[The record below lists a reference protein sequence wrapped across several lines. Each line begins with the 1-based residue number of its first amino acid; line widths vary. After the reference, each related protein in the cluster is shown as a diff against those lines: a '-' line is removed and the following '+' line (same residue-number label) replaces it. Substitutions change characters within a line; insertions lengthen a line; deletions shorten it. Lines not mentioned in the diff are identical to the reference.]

1 MSLPR
6 YLTGQPVPE
15 SPNPTFSVRGRRQLL
30 ADFPYTAA
38 GLRLPGRDGKAVF
51 LWLGLFCVWVLLIPT
66 ALAVWMEA
74 PLVFPPLASSAL
86 MVCAQS
92 TRLNATPRAV
102 ILGHGCGIVA
112 GLTVVVGMGMLE
124 QGDTITTLN
133 PKHAAAGLVSIVLC
147 VLAMALVG
155 VAHAPALSTAL
166 TIGLGLV
173 AGLDH
178 VLVLLAGAIV
188 LPYCAAPVHRL
199 AGVPYPWWSPPLNSG
214 GDDART

>member
-1 MSLPR
+1 MSIPTHLPP
-6 YLTGQPVPE
+6 QPIPE
-15 SPNPTFSVRGRRQLL
+15 SPDPSFSVRGRRQLL

-38 GLRLPGRDGKAVF
+38 GLHLPGRDGPAIF
-51 LWLGLFCVWVLLIPT
+51 GWLALFTVWALAIPT
-66 ALAVWMEA
+66 VLAVWMQA

-86 MVCAQS
+86 MVCAQA

-102 ILGHGCGIVA
+102 ILGHGSGVVA
-112 GLTVVVGMGMLE
+112 GLIVVAVMGLLDDGDSIVGLSPE
-124 QGDTITTLN
+124 
-133 PKHAAAGLVSIVLC
+133 HAAAGLVSVVLC

-166 TIGLGLV
+166 TVGLGLV

-188 LPYCAAPVHRL
+188 LPYCIAPLHRL
-199 AGVPYPWWSPPLNSG
+199 AGVPYPWWSPPLHH
-214 GDDART
+214 